1 MDTFGSDDSQYLRDI
16 VRDCDLLIQRLPA
29 HDWSPP
35 ASDKALPIAT
45 IDIRGYGSAEFSKAL
60 QQHRLSQS
68 LSAQLLDIYMRAV
81 ETFAAQASQLA
92 SRTNF
97 PVGHA
102 LTAGNIAAY
111 MQRKCDSWQ
120 ESMLAMVQEG
130 KQRLELDVS
139 ESAAEDDDDDDDAS
153 DDDSS
158 SSSDDAV
165 DAGGARKH
173 PPQALRILELAFERT
188 SNITH
193 AEKNRIARA
202 IGLTPRQVTV
212 WFQNRRNRR
221 KPESARTPASQP
233 ESSKK
238 RKLATLQTADI
249 DDEMEEVARVPSSLP
264 EKRQRCNRQTS
275 AASSSS
281 ISSVASFESNLG
293 EWTSHGAKYGR
304 GPKPRNDS
312 GDSSFTSVTSISS
325 GSMDSSLA
333 DISQLSQES
342 KGPPLRTEQPPMH
355 DFLFHPDGS
364 IQPDWDDLELDL
376 GQLEQSLAESFQM
389 GASLVTSP
397 SLAEAPVQPL
407 TMSALRQIED
417 RTPTSGASFA
427 EQQCLAAAHPSIA
440 AFKSISQAENWS
452 FLQTGVLGMP
462 TSQDPPTYSNDEWQ
476 SALLNL
482 DCDVSDIS
490 SALSFV
496 DEIRSNASQSGHGH
510 QQDSASQLNAFLA
523 QYGQDFGSS
532 LSGHSSATESE
543 DSKLHLDFD
552 FDFSRLG
559 FATSPVSTPS
569 IASEDMRLN
578 TIPEQADKQLC

>member
-1 MDTFGSDDSQYLRDI
+1 MPD
-16 VRDCDLLIQRLPA
+16 VDLFTMTP
-29 HDWSPP
+29 
-35 ASDKALPIAT
+35 
-45 IDIRGYGSAEFSKAL
+45 IDISGYGTAEFSEAL
-60 QQHRLSQS
+60 RQHRLSQS
-68 LSAQLLDIYMRAV
+68 LSTELFDIYVRAV
-81 ETFAAQASQLA
+81 ENFAAKASQVALMA
-92 SRTNF
+92 KIPAGHTVTTSDFIQTLQNF
-97 PVGHA
+97 
-102 LTAGNIAAY
+102 
-111 MQRKCDSWQ
+111 MQRKCDSLQ
-120 ESMLAMVQEG
+120 KVMLATVQEG
-130 KQRLELDVS
+130 KKRLEVEVS
-139 ESAAEDDDDDDDAS
+139 ESAAEDEDDDDAS

-158 SSSDDAV
+158 SSSDDAA

-264 EKRQRCNRQTS
+264 EKRQRCSRQTS

-293 EWTSHGAKYGR
+293 DWTSHGAKYGR
-304 GPKPRNDS
+304 APKPRNDS

-440 AFKSISQAENWS
+440 AFNSISQAENWS
-452 FLQTGVLGMP
+452 FLQTGVLDMP
-462 TSQDPPTYSNDEWQ
+462 ATQDPPTYSNDEWQ

-496 DEIRSNASQSGHGH
+496 DEIRSNASQSGHSH
-510 QQDSASQLNAFLA
+510 QQDSTSQLNAFLA

-532 LSGHSSATESE
+532 LSGHSSGAESD

>member
-1 MDTFGSDDSQYLRDI
+1 
-16 VRDCDLLIQRLPA
+16 
-29 HDWSPP
+29 
-35 ASDKALPIAT
+35 
-45 IDIRGYGSAEFSKAL
+45 
-60 QQHRLSQS
+60 
-68 LSAQLLDIYMRAV
+68 
-81 ETFAAQASQLA
+81 
-92 SRTNF
+92 
-97 PVGHA
+97 
-102 LTAGNIAAY
+102 
-111 MQRKCDSWQ
+111 
-120 ESMLAMVQEG
+120 
-130 KQRLELDVS
+130 
-139 ESAAEDDDDDDDAS
+139 
-153 DDDSS
+153 
-158 SSSDDAV
+158 
-165 DAGGARKH
+165 
-173 PPQALRILELAFERT
+173 
-188 SNITH
+188 
-193 AEKNRIARA
+193 
-202 IGLTPRQVTV
+202 
-212 WFQNRRNRR
+212 
-221 KPESARTPASQP
+221 
-233 ESSKK
+233 
-238 RKLATLQTADI
+238 
-249 DDEMEEVARVPSSLP
+249 
-264 EKRQRCNRQTS
+264 
-275 AASSSS
+275 
-281 ISSVASFESNLG
+281 
-293 EWTSHGAKYGR
+293 
-304 GPKPRNDS
+304 
-312 GDSSFTSVTSISS
+312 
-325 GSMDSSLA
+325 MDSSLA

-389 GASLVTSP
+389 GASLVTSTSP
-397 SLAEAPVQPL
+397 ADASVQPL

-440 AFKSISQAENWS
+440 AFNSISQAENWS

-462 TSQDPPTYSNDEWQ
+462 VSQDPPTYSNDEWQ

-532 LSGHSSATESE
+532 LSGHSSGAESD

>member
-1 MDTFGSDDSQYLRDI
+1 MATFESEDSQHLLKI
-16 VRDCDLLIQRLPA
+16 TQDCDLMIQLLSA
-29 HDWSPP
+29 HNGPQPP
-35 ASDKALPIAT
+35 TNVDLSTAGIVIS
-45 IDIRGYGSAEFSKAL
+45 GYGSANFSEAL
-60 QQHRLSQS
+60 QRFGLSQS
-68 LSAQLLDIYMRAV
+68 LNTKLFDIYVRAV
-81 ETFAAQASQLA
+81 ENFASETSVLA
-92 SRTNF
+92 SRTKL
-97 PVGHA
+97 PAGHS
-102 LTAGNIAAY
+102 LTSGNIEAY

-120 ESMLAMVQEG
+120 ELMLAKIQEG
-130 KQRLELDVS
+130 KNRLELDVS
-139 ESAAEDDDDDDDAS
+139 ESAAEEDDDDDAS

-158 SSSDDAV
+158 SSSDDAA

-173 PPQALRILELAFERT
+173 PPQALKILELAFERT

-264 EKRQRCNRQTS
+264 EKRQRCSRQTS

-293 EWTSHGAKYGR
+293 EWTPHGAKYGR
-304 GPKPRNDS
+304 APKPRNDS

-397 SLAEAPVQPL
+397 SLSNAPVQPL
-407 TMSALRQIED
+407 TVSALRQIED

-440 AFKSISQAENWS
+440 AFNSISQAENWS

-462 TSQDPPTYSNDEWQ
+462 VSQDPPTYSNDEWQ

-510 QQDSASQLNAFLA
+510 QQDSTSQLNVFLA

-532 LSGHSSATESE
+532 LSGHSSGAESD